1 MSQSVTPVI
10 QHRHRQSI
18 GSLLLANRLATLGLF
33 ILVIIMLLAFLA
45 PGSPLLIQIKPI

>member
-1 MSQSVTPVI
+1 MSHNTAPVI

-33 ILVIIMLLAFLA
+33 ILTVIMLLALLA
-45 PGSPLLIQIKPI
+45 PWLPLANPD